1 MGLLY
6 DLLQGQLDDI
16 NIKFKDSDTTNAE
29 DDNAADVSDVS
40 SNTAEI
46 ETEIEVILS
55 NH

>member
-16 NIKFKDSDTTNAE
+16 KFKDSDTTSDAE
-29 DDNAADVSDVS
+29 DNDAADVS
-40 SNTAEI
+40 SNTAVI
-46 ETEIEVILS
+46 ETEIEMILS